1 MSLTARGRLAGIVG
15 WPVAHSLSP
24 QLHAHWLREYRV
36 DGAYVPLPVTREDFA
51 SVLTALRKAGFA
63 GVNVTVPHKEAAFA
77 LAHELDATA
86 LAAGAVNVLL
96 FQRERIVGRNTDV
109 QGLAA
114 SIIETLG
121 ADALA
126 GHTVLVLGAGGA
138 AARGDPRMRPFASRR
153 HSQPQPPDATL
164 GVACRGAETLRAS
177 DSLTALPWNEWDGA
191 ANGIHLLVNATSAGM
206 KGAQS
211 LALDIGPVPNTASVC
226 DLVYNPLE
234 TELIKA
240 ARARGQRTIDGLGML
255 MHQAVPAF
263 EAFFGVVPRVS
274 AALRTELEQELRHA
288 G

>member
-1 MSLTARGRLAGIVG
+1 
-15 WPVAHSLSP
+15 VAHSLSP

-36 DGAYVPLPVTREDFA
+36 DGAYVPLPVMREDFA
-51 SVLTALRKAGFA
+51 GVLTALRKAGFA

-77 LAHELDATA
+77 LAQELDATA
-86 LAAGAVNVLL
+86 LAAGAANVVL
-96 FQRERIVGRNTDV
+96 FQGDRIVGRNTDV

-138 AARGDPRMRPFASRR
+138 ARAAILACDRLQAGAIRNLSRQTQR
-153 HSQPQPPDATL
+153 SEL
-164 GVACRGAETLRAS
+164 LVAVLKPHVRAM
-177 DSLTALPWNEWDGA
+177 LTTLPWNEWDGA
-191 ANGIHLLVNATSAGM
+191 AHGIRLLVNATSAGM
-206 KGAQS
+206 KSALP
-211 LALDIGPVPNTASVC
+211 LALDLGPVPNTASVC

-263 EAFFGVVPRVS
+263 EAFFGVVPRVN
-274 AALRTELEQELRHA
+274 AALRAELEQALHHA